1 MTELRVIGLP
11 TSVEVLPGDDVVGI
25 LLDAVDGAGIDLV
38 DGDVVCVAS
47 KIVAKAEGA
56 FVALP
61 EGLDPDDAR
70 RLLAR
75 EQARRVVADTPH
87 VLVVET
93 QHGFVCAMAGIDTS
107 NLPDDDVALLLPA
120 DPDASAASLRRRL
133 LDQTGA
139 DVGVVVT
146 DTFGRPWRLGQ
157 TDVALGVAGVMALRD
172 DRGTTDRTGRELQVT
187 QVAVADQLAAAADL
201 VRGKA
206 DGTPF
211 VLLRGLA
218 VDGDGTG
225 RDLLRPADQDVFR
238 TGPGGDPEP

>member
-1 MTELRVIGLP
+1 MAELRVIGLP
-11 TSVEVLPGDDVVGI
+11 TPVEVLPGDDVVEV
-25 LLDAVDGAGIDLV
+25 LLDAAAEAGVELR

-47 KIVAKAEGA
+47 KVVAKAEGA
-56 FVALP
+56 FVPLP
-61 EGLDPDDAR
+61 AGLDPDDAR

-93 QHGFVCAMAGIDTS
+93 RHGFVCAMAGIDTS
-107 NLPDDDVALLLPA
+107 NLPGDDVALLLPA
-120 DPDASAASLRRRL
+120 DPDASASALRQRL
-133 LDQTGA
+133 LEATGA

-157 TDVALGVAGVMALRD
+157 TDVALGVAGLVALRD
-172 DRGTTDRTGRELQVT
+172 DRGTADRTGRELQVT
-187 QVAVADQLAAAADL
+187 QVAVADQVAAAADL

-211 VLLRGLA
+211 VLLRGLTVA
-218 VDGDGTG
+218 GDGTG
-225 RDLLRPADQDVFR
+225 RDLLRPAAQDVFR